1 LDKYRERQ
9 EKGRVKALFSVGCLG
24 LLLVGCVSGAGQ
36 FQWRYHE
43 QYTLSQKNRQGLMN
57 LRQGMSLDE
66 VRAVMGEP
74 QMIEGYPRETVWYYR
89 TATPGLESS
98 TLLDTTAMQRSVRQ
112 QDLPG
117 RGADTN
123 FTPLVFNDR
132 QRLVAWGRNATLPRD
147 FPLESPVRSQP

>member
-1 LDKYRERQ
+1 VRE
-9 EKGRVKALFSVGCLG
+9 EKHRVKVLFGVGCFA
-24 LLLVGCVSGAGQ
+24 LLLAGCVSGSGE

-57 LRQGMSLDE
+57 LRQGMAPDE
-66 VRAVMGEP
+66 VRALMGEP

-98 TLLDTTAMQRSVRQ
+98 TFLDATAVQWSTRQ
-112 QDLPG
+112 QNLPG
-117 RGADTN
+117 SGADTN

-132 QRLVAWGRNATLPRD
+132 QRLVTWGKNAVLPGEY
-147 FPLESPVRSQP
+147 PIESPVRSQP